1 MVAIAGLVAFGTA
14 PARDDGPLFDEVA
27 ARVGLTF
34 IYENGAIGQFYVPEV
49 MGAGAALIDYDNDG
63 DLDVYLLQGQ
73 SFDPEGAARS
83 LPARIGS
90 SATSSSSGR
99 RCASRT

>member
-1 MVAIAGLVAFGTA
+1 MAMVAIAGLVAFGTA
-14 PARDDGPLFDEVA
+14 QTRDDGDVFQEVA

-34 IYENGAIGQFYVPEV
+34 TYENGAIGEFYVPEV

-63 DLDVYLLQGQ
+63 DLDVYLLQGRAM
-73 SFDPEGAARS
+73 P
-83 LPARIGS
+83 PARTGS
-90 SATSSSSGR
+90 SGTSSSSEK